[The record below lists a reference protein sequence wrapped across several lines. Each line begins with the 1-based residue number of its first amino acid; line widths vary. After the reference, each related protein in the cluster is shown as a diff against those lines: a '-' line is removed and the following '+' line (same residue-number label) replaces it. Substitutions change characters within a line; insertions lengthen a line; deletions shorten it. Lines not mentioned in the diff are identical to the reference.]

1 MKTHKQLVIKQFDKF
16 YNSNTYKLPWEPK
29 GRSNKRGMTIT
40 HLEIMAGVEY
50 KTHSELL
57 EPCSLA
63 AVKLT
68 PLLIL
73 MSSLHGQQEQ
83 FWG

>member
-1 MKTHKQLVIKQFDKF
+1 
-16 YNSNTYKLPWEPK
+16 
-29 GRSNKRGMTIT
+29 
-40 HLEIMAGVEY
+40 MAGVEY
-50 KTHSELL
+50 KKHSEFL

-73 MSSLHGQQEQ
+73 MSSLQGQQEQ
-83 FWG
+83 FWGNGNRKSRGGQMLKLARFSKIFFYRI